1 MKLHKLLLS
10 LAVMLL
16 SVQLMAQVPAIFRS
30 PKELGPTVNSE
41 AEETQPILS
50 KDGQTLYFVRVL
62 HPDNLGGKYS
72 GHDIWYA
79 HRQPDGSW
87 QSARNGLL
95 NLNNKGNNAILG
107 FSADG
112 ERVYLLNS
120 YKSEQSKY
128 AGISVANKS
137 EGRWDFPK
145 DLDIPKLHKD
155 GFFYNAYVND
165 DEDVIIVSMKR
176 QSLPYDEDL
185 YVSTKG
191 ADGSWTPFANMGPM
205 INTDGF
211 EITPFLSDDQRYLYF
226 ASNGHGGFGDSDI
239 FVSERQGDG
248 WQQWSKPQN
257 LGSPINSRQ
266 FDAAFRFYPDSTVLF
281 TSNRKGGL
289 ADLYESRILS
299 PEDTVTKNTPV
310 VFHEKTEEERE
321 AMEPTEED
329 NSMADLSNAKKE
341 AIVVED
347 VYPLTVSIYFAFDS
361 DELSMQA
368 QDKLRDLFEKYTQ
381 GDVRVELTG
390 HTDAIGTETYNQGL
404 SVRRANSAEQFLM
417 QAGLARERVQTAGKG
432 EAEPVA
438 TNDTPEGRRQNRRV
452 TITVVK

>member
-10 LAVMLL
+10 LAVLLL
-16 SVQLMAQVPAIFRS
+16 STQLMAQVPAIFRS

-62 HPDNLGGKYS
+62 HPDNLGGKYA

-79 HRQPDGSW
+79 YRQPDGSW
-87 QSARNGLL
+87 QTARNSLM

-107 FSADG
+107 FSEDG

-120 YKSEQSKY
+120 YKTEQSKY
-128 AGISVANKS
+128 AGISVANKDES
-137 EGRWDFPK
+137 RWDFPE

-165 DEDVIIVSMKR
+165 QENVIIVSMKR

-185 YVSTKG
+185 YVSTKDAEG
-191 ADGSWTPFANMGPM
+191 NWTSFINMGPM

-211 EITPFLSDDQRYLYF
+211 EITPYLSEDQRYLYF

-239 FVSERQGDG
+239 WVSERKGDG
-248 WQQWSKPQN
+248 WQNWSKPEN
-257 LGSPINSRQ
+257 LGSPINSRE
-266 FDAAFRFYPDSTVLF
+266 FDAAFRFYPDSTVF
-281 TSNRKGGL
+281 FASNRKGGL

-299 PEDTVTKNTPV
+299 PEDTVTKNTPI

-361 DELSMQA
+361 DELSSRA
-368 QDKLRDLFEKYTQ
+368 QDKLRELFEKYTQ

-390 HTDAIGTETYNQGL
+390 HTDAIGSETYNKGL
-404 SVRRANSAEQFLM
+404 SMRRANSAEQFLM

-438 TNDTPEGRRQNRRV
+438 TNETPEGRRQNRRV